1 MRYASKKE
9 EKMGILPVMSPLFNL
24 REICKQSALLE
35 DHLNNPR
42 KRCPDCIR
50 KHFLTI
56 EALYEEATSLD
67 KKFEYEDYLDGKAQ
81 IMRDL
86 QARWIDSKDTK
97 KYHPT
102 CGQISQELRVMR
114 KEYAPLCFD
123 VRKMASLRAPDV
135 CIHMRLATLSSLEKE
150 DREVERLVKPK
161 PKKKPPRK
169 DLSRKRVKVD
179 DPDLENLGGGAGGDR
194 DLSMN
199 HKRVAKRVALRFAL
213 RMAQE
218 KQKKKDPV
226 KDSIVEK
233 LKKDKN
239 PRFDSE
245 AGNKVTFYTA
255 YNADP
260 DSREYASAHSEV
272 RKRVENHH
280 KAESAK
286 KQKAQKAEQRRL
298 KAIRIGLKRQF
309 EEDPR
314 NFISLLQKGSKEV
327 DRERFIQVLAEMTL
341 DKDFKAGDLAG
352 LSSVSK
358 IEIPE
363 LDYQIQD
370 VKSQMEVA
378 DDDLKAELEEKL
390 SELQAQ
396 RDKEATEETRD
407 VLSKRMGE
415 LIGFVDGLD
424 LEKMFPDLTDD
435 VEGISSEKELEE
447 TKKEDAINFLLG
459 KSDRGRKA
467 IDKDD
472 NLKFFHELYKA
483 NKDSASEEQSEED
496 QKEAQETR
504 EEFISKLKDT
514 LPRDSALKDS
524 KAMGKLSDLIDLL
537 GGLPEEDIEDFEEG
551 YKASADRLTK
561 TFTSEK
567 STQEVLQDLKKDVD
581 DLFNRPLSD
590 MKGGELGQAMAAA
603 VMEANFLNDFDYGMP
618 PNSQF
623 INVSRDS
630 YGKIQY
636 SENEGLYGENL
647 SFTVDRLRGEEGTD
661 AQRRQD
667 AFSFYS
673 QKLSELDTDK
683 SLSKNQRKARRLK
696 YESALEGAYVSM
708 LMEGDAEIPQGRSK
722 VDPFFLEYAK
732 QMNSQEAMMVVS
744 ELSRENNGL
753 SPEEV
758 RSHKRRFMESLS
770 DEDFVRAVGG
780 DSGPFSEIT
789 ELLDPQYCP
798 DIPMNGDSAG
808 QKVPV
813 ADCPMP
819 MPPEMRNILRDY
831 VTTVSMDMYSI
842 VPQDEKGYGGGGGL
856 SKDKKDDKKETK
868 FKGWLKSN
876 KKALAK
882 ALLAKDEG
890 MIAALF
896 ASMREANLRSLNLSE
911 YIEDYNEDSAFAG
924 DPNKYRARKIMEL
937 LDSPRRD
944 EDQLIGLLEK
954 IEEEINTNY
963 RGSSFRFA
971 SEKSFGSHYLSRRM
985 TSRMKAFSAQKIA
998 RKFSSNKPFI
1008 RGCLSSDPQG
1018 VSSMQ
1023 RLATSYV
1030 DYQQRARRFEIGMRV
1045 YPYFLG
1051 KPDKSG
1057 VVVQIFPAIGMVD
1070 VQFPHGVSRYPVED
1084 LVLDTSGDYQ
1094 NLANTPDSI
1103 PGGRGVV
1110 PVSSGP
1116 SSKKVASRYLRERK
1130 NRRG

>member
-9 EKMGILPVMSPLFNL
+9 EKMGILPVMNPLFNL

-81 IMRDL
+81 AMRDL

-123 VRKMASLRAPDV
+123 VRKMASLRAPET
-135 CIHMRLATLSSLEKE
+135 CIHVRLATLSLQEKE
-150 DREVERLVKPK
+150 EREVERLSKKK
-161 PKKKPPRK
+161 PKKKPPARHK
-169 DLSRKRVKVD
+169 MRKRVKVE
-179 DPDLENLGGGAGGDR
+179 DPDIENLGGGAGGDR

-213 RMAQE
+213 RKAQE
-218 KQKKKDPV
+218 EQKKKDPV

-255 YNADP
+255 YHADP
-260 DSREYASAHSEV
+260 QSREYASAHSEV
-272 RKRVENHH
+272 QKRVETHH

-298 KAIRIGLKRQF
+298 KGIRIGLKRQF
-309 EEDPR
+309 EDDPR
-314 NFISLLQKGSKEV
+314 NFISLLQKGSKEI

-358 IEIPE
+358 IKIPE

-370 VKSQMEVA
+370 MKSQIEVA
-378 DDDLKAELEEKL
+378 EGDIKTELESKLAELQ
-390 SELQAQ
+390 SQ
-396 RDKEATEETRD
+396 RDKEATAETRD

-415 LIGFVDGLD
+415 LISFVDGLD
-424 LEKMFPDLTDD
+424 LDEMFPDLTEN
-435 VEGISSEKELEE
+435 VEGNLSEEDLEQ
-447 TKKEDAINFLLG
+447 TRKEDAINFLLG
-459 KSDRGRKA
+459 KSERGREA
-467 IDKDD
+467 IEKDD

-483 NKDSASEEQSEED
+483 NKDTSSKEQSEEEK
-496 QKEAQETR
+496 KEAEETR
-504 EEFISKLKDT
+504 GEFLSKVRNT
-514 LPRDSALKDS
+514 LPRDSALRS
-524 KAMGKLSDLIDLL
+524 NRAISKLSDFIDLL
-537 GGLPEEDIEDFEEG
+537 GGLPEEDLESFEEG
-551 YKASADRLTK
+551 YKSSASRLTK
-561 TFTSEK
+561 TFTAEK
-567 STQEVLQDLKKDVD
+567 DTQEILQDLKRDVD

-590 MKGGELGQAMAAA
+590 MKGEELGQALAAA
-603 VMEANFLNDFDYGMP
+603 VMEANFLNDFEYGLPMKDH
-618 PNSQF
+618 F
-623 INVSRDS
+623 INHSRDS
-630 YGKIQY
+630 FGRMQT
-636 SENEGLYGENL
+636 SENEGLYEESL
-647 SFTVDRLRGEEGTD
+647 SFTVDRLRGDGDTD
-661 AQRRQD
+661 SQRRQD
-667 AFSFYS
+667 AFNFYS

-683 SLSKNQRKARRLK
+683 SLSKNQRRARRLK

-708 LMEGDAEIPQGRSK
+708 LMEGDEDIPSGRSK
-722 VDPFFLEYAK
+722 VDPFFLEFAK
-732 QMNSQEAMMVVS
+732 QMNSKEAMVIVS
-744 ELSRENNGL
+744 ELSRENFGL

-758 RSHKRRFMESLS
+758 RSHKRQFMESLS
-770 DEDFVRAVGG
+770 DQDFVRATGG
-780 DSGPFSEIT
+780 ESGPFSEIND
-789 ELLDPQYCP
+789 LLDPQYCP

-813 ADCPMP
+813 SDCPMP
-819 MPPEMRNILRDY
+819 MAPEMRAILRDF

-842 VPQDEKGYGGGGGL
+842 VPQDETSSGGGSQR
-856 SKDKKDDKKETK
+856 SKKEDKKDTK
-868 FKGWLKSN
+868 FTAWMKSN

-882 ALLAKDEG
+882 ALLEKDEG
-890 MIAALF
+890 MLASLF
-896 ASMREANLRSLNLSE
+896 SAMREANLRSLNLSE

-924 DPNKYRARKIMEL
+924 DPAKYRVKKIMEL
-937 LDSPRRD
+937 LESPRRS
-944 EDQLIGLLEK
+944 EEQLVGLLEK
-954 IEEEINTNY
+954 IDEEITKNY
-963 RGSSFRFA
+963 RGRFA
-971 SEKSFGSHYLSRRM
+971 SQGSSGSHYLSKRM
-985 TSRMKAFSAQKIA
+985 TSRMRSFSAKKIA
-998 RKFSSNKPFI
+998 SKFSSNKPFI

-1030 DYQQRARRFEIGMRV
+1030 DYQQRARHFAVGMRV

-1051 KPDKSG
+1051 KPDKAG
-1057 VVVQIFPAIGMVD
+1057 VVAQIFPAIGMVD

-1084 LVLDTSGDYQ
+1084 LVLDTSGDYK
-1094 NLANTPDSI
+1094 NLTSAPDSLI
-1103 PGGRGVV
+1103 SGEGVV

-1116 SSKKVASRYLRERK
+1116 SSKKVAHRYLRERK